1 MGLAALGISAA
12 GGLAGMLFG
21 DKGEYSMSPEQRKI
35 YEKLLAEYE
44 SGDYGYS
51 QADLGA
57 MKERLRGSLLEESGR
72 ATSRN
77 MASLGRRR
85 MASPGQMAGMAT
97 NISSAYGKAY
107 GEGMTDIDI
116 AGAESKLRG
125 KSQLRAA
132 LLGSSQGDFTPPDQ
146 SIWGDIG
153 SASGNWMEYF
163 LRKKKPKYSGGYYSD
178 PQFGMR

>member
-1 MGLAALGISAA
+1 MGVGLGLTLA
-12 GGLAGMLFG
+12 GGVAGLLADDDG
-21 DKGEYSMSPEQRKI
+21 KRSMSPEQRRI
-35 YEKLLAEYE
+35 YEMLLKEYE

-51 QADLGA
+51 QADLKA
-57 MKERLRGSLLEESGR
+57 MKERLRGSLLEESQATTGR
-72 ATSRN
+72 N
-77 MASLGRRR
+77 IASLQRRG
-85 MASPGQMAGMAT
+85 AGGPGQMEGMAT
-97 NISSAYGKAY
+97 RIGSAANIAYGK
-107 GEGMTDIDI
+107 GMTDIDI

-125 KSQLRAA
+125 KSQLRRA
-132 LLGSSQGDFTPPDQ
+132 LLGASQGDFTPPDQ